1 MLANILK
8 MFFGSRHEREIKNV
22 QPMVE
27 KINEISKSYES
38 LPEEEFLGHTDKFRA
53 RLENGETVEDILPEA
68 YATVKEAA
76 RRLLGTK
83 VNVLGHEITWDMVH
97 YDVQLIGGIMLSK
110 NAIAEMATGEG
121 KTLVSTLPVYLHA
134 LTGRGVHVVT
144 VNDYLA
150 ERDSIWMGHLYK
162 YLGLTVGCI
171 LGNMPPNKRREIYN
185 MDITYGTN
193 NEFGFD
199 YLRDNMCGSVKEL
212 VQREHYFAI
221 VDEVDSV
228 LIDEAR
234 TPLIISGPVSKS
246 THQYDAMNP
255 YVKRIVD
262 QQRKHITE
270 LLNKAEALLAE
281 DPKSYEG
288 FRLLLLVKRGA
299 PKNKRF
305 IKMMNIEG
313 MQRNISRVESDFIR
327 EKKIHELDE
336 ELYFSI
342 DEKINAIDLS
352 DLGREYIS
360 PSDPNYFTLQE
371 YGSVMADIE
380 NDSSLSELDR
390 LQAKEKFQVE
400 YSEKS
405 ERLHNISQ
413 LLKAYML
420 FEKDNEYV
428 VDGGEVKIVDEF
440 TGRIMDGRRYSDG
453 LHQAI
458 EAKENVIIERE
469 TQTMATITLQNYF
482 RMYERLAGMTGT
494 AETESVEFF
503 EIYKLDTYVIPTNK
517 PIARKD
523 KNDLIFKTKRERYN
537 AVAEKIAEIS
547 ATGQPVLVGTTSVE
561 ESELL
566 SRMLKRVGI
575 AHNVLNAKH
584 HEREA
589 EIITNA
595 GQRGA
600 VTISTSMAGRGTDI
614 KLGADIKNMGLN
626 VIGTGRH
633 ESRRIDRQLRGR
645 SGRQGDPG
653 QSQIYLSLEDELMRL
668 FNSDRIASVMDRLGA
683 EEGEVI
689 THPLITRQI
698 EAAQKRVEMQ
708 NYAIRKRLLEYD
720 DVMNTQRKVI
730 YERRMRALKNA
741 NLDELISEIMD
752 QFIVATIEN
761 FSDGGQG
768 EPADWLLEEI
778 FTKLGEVLLID
789 LKLKD
794 ELMDLEYNAFIDR
807 VKEEAKYILDLKIK
821 LVGRERF
828 EEFERFVVLSATDDY
843 WKDHLYEMDAL
854 RENSQMEAMGK
865 QKDPLVIYKS
875 SAFEMFAKL
884 LDSMDEQILR
894 LIWHV
899 EIESSQSQYTGQ
911 DTAQLETSHASMSA
925 YDDSGSDIQEAGRRT
940 RVQTVVREEPKV
952 GRNDP
957 CPCGSGKKYKQCHG
971 KQ

>member
-1 MLANILK
+1 MKL
-8 MFFGSRHEREIKNV
+8 FFGSRHEREIKKIEPLV
-22 QPMVE
+22 AE
-27 KINEISKSYES
+27 INEIAKGLES
-38 LPEEEFLGHTDKFRA
+38 MPEEEFLKQTAKFKEKLA
-53 RLENGETVEDILPEA
+53 NGATVEDILPEA
-68 YATVKEAA
+68 YATVKDAA
-76 RRLLGTK
+76 RRLIGTK
-83 VNVLGHEITWDMVH
+83 INLLGNEITWDMVH
-97 YDVQLIGGIMLSK
+97 YDVQLIGGILLARNS
-110 NAIAEMATGEG
+110 IAEMATGEG

-134 LTGRGVHVVT
+134 LTGRGVHLVT

-150 ERDSIWMGHLYK
+150 ERDSIWMGHLFK

-171 LGNMPPNKRREIYN
+171 LGNMPPNKRREKYN
-185 MDITYGTN
+185 CDITYGTN

-199 YLRDNMCGSVKEL
+199 YLRDNMCGSVDEL

-246 THQYDAMNP
+246 THQYDQMNP
-255 YVKRIVD
+255 FVKKIVD
-262 QQRKHITE
+262 RQRKYITE
-270 LLNKAEALLAE
+270 LLDKAEKELAE

-288 FRLLLLVKRGA
+288 FRLLFLVKRGA
-299 PKNKRF
+299 PKNKRL
-305 IKMMNIEG
+305 IKLLNQEG
-313 MQRNISRVESDFIR
+313 MQRNISKVESDFIR
-327 EKKIHELDE
+327 DKRIHELDE

-342 DEKINAIDLS
+342 DEKSNSIDLS
-352 DLGREYIS
+352 DMGREYIS
-360 PSDPNYFTLQE
+360 PNDPNYFVLPE
-371 YGSVMADIE
+371 FGAIMADIE
-380 NDSSLSELDR
+380 NDTSLDEMSR

-428 VDGGEVKIVDEF
+428 VDNGEIKIVDEF

-458 EAKENVIIERE
+458 EAKEGVKIERE

-494 AETESVEFF
+494 AETESVEFY
-503 EIYKLDTYVIPTNK
+503 EIYKLDTFVIPTNK

-523 KNDLIFKTKRERYN
+523 HNDLIFKTKRERYN
-537 AVAEKIAEIS
+537 AVVERIVELHG
-547 ATGQPVLVGTTSVE
+547 TGQPVLIGTTSVE

-566 SRMLKRVGI
+566 SRMLKRTGI
-575 AHNVLNAKH
+575 PHNVLNAKH
-584 HEREA
+584 HDREA
-589 EIITNA
+589 EIVANA
-595 GQRGA
+595 GQQGA

-614 KLGADIKNMGLN
+614 KLGANVKNMGLN

-653 QSQIYLSLEDELMRL
+653 ASQIYLSLEDELMRL

-683 EEGEVI
+683 KEGEVI

-730 YERRMRALKNA
+730 YERRMQALKNT
-741 NLDELISEIMD
+741 NLDELISGIME

-761 FSDGGQG
+761 FSSGGHG
-768 EPADWLLEEI
+768 EPSDWMLDEI
-778 FTKLGEVLLID
+778 FNKLGEVLLID

-794 ELMDLEYNAFIDR
+794 ELMDFSYDEFIDR
-807 VKEEAKYILDLKIK
+807 IIEEAKHILSLKHK

-828 EEFERFVVLSATDDY
+828 EEFERFVVLSVTDDY
-843 WKDHLYEMDAL
+843 WKNHLYEMDAL

-865 QKDPLVIYKS
+865 QQDPLVIYKS
-875 SAFEMFAKL
+875 SAFTMFTKL

-899 EIESSQSQYTGQ
+899 EIESSNSQYEAQ
-911 DTAQLETSHASMSA
+911 DVSQLETVHEQVSGYASG
-925 YDDSGSDIQEAGRRT
+925 DSDIQKAGRKS
-940 RVQTVVREEPKV
+940 RVQTIVREEPKV
-952 GRNDP
+952 GRNDA

-971 KQ
+971 K

>member
-1 MLANILK
+1 MLANIMKL
-8 MFFGSRHEREIKNV
+8 FFGSRHEREIKKIEPLV
-22 QPMVE
+22 AE
-27 KINEISKSYES
+27 INEIAKGLES
-38 LPEEEFLGHTDKFRA
+38 MPEEEFLKQTAKFKEKLA
-53 RLENGETVEDILPEA
+53 NGATVEDILPEA
-68 YATVKEAA
+68 YATVKDAA
-76 RRLLGTK
+76 RRLIGTK
-83 VNVLGHEITWDMVH
+83 INLLGNEITWDMVH
-97 YDVQLIGGIMLSK
+97 YDVQLIGGILLARNS
-110 NAIAEMATGEG
+110 IAEMATGEG

-134 LTGRGVHVVT
+134 LTGRGVHLVT

-150 ERDSIWMGHLYK
+150 ERDSIWMGHLFK

-171 LGNMPPNKRREIYN
+171 LGNMPPNKRREKYN
-185 MDITYGTN
+185 CDITYGTN

-199 YLRDNMCGSVKEL
+199 YLRDNMCGSVDEL

-246 THQYDAMNP
+246 THQYDQMNP
-255 YVKRIVD
+255 FVKKIVD
-262 QQRKHITE
+262 RQRKYITE
-270 LLNKAEALLAE
+270 LLDKAEKELAE

-288 FRLLLLVKRGA
+288 FRLLFLVKRGA
-299 PKNKRF
+299 PKNKRL
-305 IKMMNIEG
+305 IKLLNQEG
-313 MQRNISRVESDFIR
+313 MQRNISKVESDFIR
-327 EKKIHELDE
+327 DKRIHELDE

-342 DEKINAIDLS
+342 DEKSNSIDLS
-352 DLGREYIS
+352 DMGREYIS
-360 PSDPNYFTLQE
+360 PNDPNYFVLPE
-371 YGSVMADIE
+371 FGAIMADIE
-380 NDSSLSELDR
+380 NDTSLDEMSR

-428 VDGGEVKIVDEF
+428 VDNGEIKIVDEF

-458 EAKENVIIERE
+458 EAKEGVKIERE

-494 AETESVEFF
+494 AETESVEFY
-503 EIYKLDTYVIPTNK
+503 EIYKLDTFVIPTNK

-523 KNDLIFKTKRERYN
+523 HNDLIFKTKRERYN
-537 AVAEKIAEIS
+537 AVVERIVELHG
-547 ATGQPVLVGTTSVE
+547 TGQPVLIGTTSVE

-566 SRMLKRVGI
+566 SRMLKRTGI
-575 AHNVLNAKH
+575 PHNVLNAKH
-584 HEREA
+584 HDREA
-589 EIITNA
+589 EIVANA
-595 GQRGA
+595 GQQGA

-614 KLGADIKNMGLN
+614 KLGANVKNMGLN

-653 QSQIYLSLEDELMRL
+653 ASQIYLSLEDELMRL

-683 EEGEVI
+683 KEGEVI

-730 YERRMRALKNA
+730 YERRMQALKNT
-741 NLDELISEIMD
+741 NLDELISGIME

-761 FSDGGQG
+761 FSSGGHG
-768 EPADWLLEEI
+768 EPSDWMLDEI
-778 FTKLGEVLLID
+778 FNKLGEVLLID

-794 ELMDLEYNAFIDR
+794 ELMDFSYDEFIDR
-807 VKEEAKYILDLKIK
+807 IIEEAKHILSLKHK

-828 EEFERFVVLSATDDY
+828 EEFERFVVLSVTDDY
-843 WKDHLYEMDAL
+843 WKNHLYEMDAL

-865 QKDPLVIYKS
+865 QQDPLVIYKS
-875 SAFEMFAKL
+875 SAFTMFTKL

-899 EIESSQSQYTGQ
+899 EIESSNSQYEAQ
-911 DTAQLETSHASMSA
+911 DVSQLETVHEQVSGYASG
-925 YDDSGSDIQEAGRRT
+925 DSDIQKAGRKS
-940 RVQTVVREEPKV
+940 RVQTIVREEPKV
-952 GRNDP
+952 GRNDA

-971 KQ
+971 K

>member
-8 MFFGSRHEREIKNV
+8 IFFGSRHEREIKKT
-22 QPMVE
+22 QPLVE
-27 KINEISKSYES
+27 QINELAKSYEN
-38 LPEEEFLGHTDKFRA
+38 LPEDEFLTHTDKFKA
-53 RLENGETVEDILPEA
+53 RLAEGETIEDILPEA

-76 RRLLGTK
+76 RRLVGTK
-83 VNVLGHEITWDMVH
+83 VNILGHELEWDMVH
-97 YDVQLIGGIMLSK
+97 YDVQLIGGVMLAR

-162 YLGLTVGCI
+162 YLGLSVGCI
-171 LGNMPPNKRREIYN
+171 LGNMPPNKRRDIYN
-185 MDITYGTN
+185 LDITYGTN

-199 YLRDNMCGSVKEL
+199 YLRDNMCGSVKDL

-246 THQYDAMNP
+246 THQYDEMNP

-262 QQRKHITE
+262 RQRKHITE
-270 LLNKAEALLAE
+270 LLDKAEKLFEE
-281 DPKSYEG
+281 DPKSYDA

-313 MQRNISRVESDFIR
+313 MQRNVSKVESDFIR
-327 EKKIHELDE
+327 EKKVHELDE
-336 ELYFSI
+336 ELYFAI
-342 DEKINAIDLS
+342 DEKINSIDLS
-352 DLGREYIS
+352 DMGREYIS
-360 PSDPNYFTLQE
+360 PNDPDYFTLQE

-380 NDSSLSELDR
+380 NNASLSELEK
-390 LQAKEKFQVE
+390 LQEKEKFQSD

-420 FEKDNEYV
+420 FEKENEYI
-428 VDGGEVKIVDEF
+428 VDNGEVKIVDEF

-458 EAKENVIIERE
+458 EAKEGVKIERE

-494 AETESVEFF
+494 AETESVEFY

-523 KNDLIFKTKRERYN
+523 KNDLIYKTKRERYN
-537 AVAEKIAEIS
+537 AVVDRIVELNG
-547 ATGQPVLVGTTSVE
+547 TGQPVLIGTTSVE

-566 SRMLKRVGI
+566 SRMLKRTGTP
-575 AHNVLNAKH
+575 HNVLNAKH

-589 EIITNA
+589 EIVTNA

-614 KLGADIKNMGLN
+614 KLGADVKEMGLN

-653 QSQIYLSLEDELMRL
+653 QSQIFLSLEDELMRL

-698 EAAQKRVEMQ
+698 EAAQKRVETQ
-708 NYAIRKRLLEYD
+708 NYSIRKRLLEYD

-730 YERRMRALKNA
+730 YERRMKALKNA
-741 NLDELISEIMD
+741 NLDELISEVMD
-752 QFIVATIEN
+752 QFVVATIEN
-761 FSDGGQG
+761 FSAGGQG
-768 EPADWLLEEI
+768 DPADWMLEEI
-778 FTKLGEVLLID
+778 FNKLGEVLLID

-794 ELMDLEYNAFIDR
+794 ELMNLDYDAFIDR
-807 VKEEAKYILDLKIK
+807 IKEEAKHILDLKIN
-821 LVGRERF
+821 LVGKERF
-828 EEFERFVVLSATDDY
+828 EEFERFVVLSVTDDY

-875 SAFEMFAKL
+875 SAFEMFTKL

-899 EIESSQSQYTGQ
+899 EIESSGAEYRGQ
-911 DTAQLETSHASMSA
+911 DTSEMQTTHESMSG
-925 YDDSGSDIQEAGRRT
+925 YGGESDIQRAGQQSRK
-940 RVQTVVREEPKV
+940 VQTVVREEPKV
-952 GRNDP
+952 GRNDA